1 MGSVGNLGNYQ
12 KLVQLAKA
20 ADGPVKLALY
30 VVAGSLIVGTAVGT
44 VVGPVIK
51 QSGAKAVKAVKA
63 VKSRINNSSAAAGR
77 LFTVNDDAGGEM
89 GLKLRVGDQ
98 FRVLQVDGDATL
110 VEVLDNAN
118 NPYVVSGKLLQ
129 SVSDF
134 TVENEI

>member
-30 VVAGSLIVGTAVGT
+30 VVAGSLIVGTTVGT

-51 QSGAKAVKAVKA
+51 QGGAKAIQA
-63 VKSRINNSSAAAGR
+63 VKSRMNNSSVAAGR
-77 LFTVNDDAGGEM
+77 LYTVNDDADGEM
-89 GLKLRVGDQ
+89 GLKLCVGDQ
-98 FRVLQVDGDATL
+98 FRVLEVDGDAIL
-110 VEVLDNAN
+110 VEVINNAN
-118 NPYVVSGKLLQ
+118 NPYVVSGDLLQ

-134 TVENEI
+134 KVENEI